1 MLCNFGGFVP
11 MSTVDWH
18 GRSVCVVF
26 LRGCPARCFYCHNI
40 GITTGID
47 IYPVETVIDLIQN
60 ARPFISGVIF
70 SGGEATAQPDVLA
83 ALCKECKDRQ
93 LTTGIH
99 TNGMFPVTVQSLIDQ
114 NLIDKIAL
122 DIKTVWDLYPDV
134 AAVDPAP
141 IQKTLDTCIDAYQ
154 TGMLSEFEVVTTLFR
169 GHEEDVATI
178 ATYFPADI
186 PYVLQQGVVRGF
198 RPLTG
203 PEIEQV
209 AAPIGHPILIRTRQ
223 TGEYRYS
230 TRVDPNLYA
239 LKPEFDAIARDPDGM
254 KDADRL
260 RKKIERGYFPKY

>member
-47 IYPVETVIDLIQN
+47 IYPVDTVLDMIQT

-93 LTTGIH
+93 LATGIH
-99 TNGMFPVTVQSLIDQ
+99 TNGMFPATVQSLIDQ

-122 DIKTVWDLYPDV
+122 DVKTTWDLYPYV
-134 AAVDPAP
+134 AAVDPTP

-154 TGMLSEFEVVTTLFR
+154 TGMISEFEVVTTLFR

-198 RPLTG
+198 KPLAG
-203 PEIEQV
+203 PEIERV
-209 AAPIGHPILIRTRQ
+209 AALIGRPVLVRTRQ
-223 TGEYRYS
+223 TGEYRY
-230 TRVDPNLYA
+230 DP
-239 LKPEFDAIARDPDGM
+239 KPEFDAIVTDPDRVR
-254 KDADRL
+254 DADRL
-260 RKKIERGYFPKY
+260 RKK

>member
-70 SGGEATAQPDVLA
+70 SGGEATAQPDVLT
-83 ALCKECKDRQ
+83 ALCKACKDQQ
-93 LTTGIH
+93 LATGVH
-99 TNGMFPVTVQSLIDQ
+99 TNGMFPAVVQSLIDR

-122 DIKTVWDLYPDV
+122 DVKTTWDLYPDV
-134 AAVDPAP
+134 AAVDPTP
-141 IQKTLDTCIDAYQ
+141 IQETLDLCTRSYQ
-154 TGMLSEFEVVTTLFR
+154 TGMLAEFEVVTTLFR
-169 GHEEDVATI
+169 GHENDVATI

-186 PYVLQQGVVRGF
+186 PYVLQQGVIRGF
-198 RPLTG
+198 KPLTG

-209 AAPIGHPILIRTRQ
+209 AAPIGRPVLVRTRQ
-223 TGEYRYS
+223 TGEYRY
-230 TRVDPNLYA
+230 DP
-239 LKPEFDAIARDPDGM
+239 KPEFDAIVTDPDGVR
-254 KDADRL
+254 DADRL
-260 RKKIERGYFPKY
+260 RKKSTTTG